1 MILIIGG
8 FINGILSLITFKN
21 KKLRESGCGIYLLS
35 SSITVLLLMFIF
47 TLKFWILILMQI
59 GTITNESFLKIEC
72 RLIDFLLRLCLTMD
86 QWLTAFV
93 SIERAFITIKGL
105 HLNKYK
111 TKLVAK
117 YTIYVL
123 LLITILTNIH
133 DPIHRSLHKEND
145 DDEKKFLCIVEY
157 KPTIRIIDYI
167 INGFHFIVPFIINI
181 ISATI
186 IIIVKTQR
194 KALIR
199 RGQNPRSI
207 LTEEIQQHKNLLIG
221 PFVLIILVIP
231 RLIIT
236 FASGCMKPTSN
247 PWLFLLGYFI
257 SLVPPTLTFILF
269 VLPSTLYKEEFSKA
283 ISQCRKIF
291 QRSS

>member
-1 MILIIGG
+1 
-8 FINGILSLITFKN
+8 
-21 KKLRESGCGIYLLS
+21 
-35 SSITVLLLMFIF
+35 
-47 TLKFWILILMQI
+47 
-59 GTITNESFLKIEC
+59 
-72 RLIDFLLRLCLTMD
+72 MD
-86 QWLTAFV
+86 QWLTTFV
-93 SIERAFITIKGL
+93 SIERAFITIKGI
-105 HLNKYK
+105 HFDKKK
-111 TKLVAK
+111 TKSVAK
-117 YTIYVL
+117 YTICVL

-145 DDEKKFLCIVEY
+145 DEDDEKKFLCIVEY

-186 IIIVKTQR
+186 IIITKTRQR
-194 KALIR
+194 KAVMKTV
-199 RGQNPRSI
+199 QNPRSI
-207 LTEEIQQHKNLLIG
+207 LNEEIQQHKNLLIG

-269 VLPSTLYKEEFSKA
+269 VLPSTLYKEEFRKA
-283 ISQCRKIF
+283 INQYRNIF
-291 QRSS
+291 QRSF

>member
-1 MILIIGG
+1 
-8 FINGILSLITFKN
+8 
-21 KKLRESGCGIYLLS
+21 
-35 SSITVLLLMFIF
+35 
-47 TLKFWILILMQI
+47 
-59 GTITNESFLKIEC
+59 
-72 RLIDFLLRLCLTMD
+72 MD

-105 HLNKYK
+105 HFDKKK

-117 YTIYVL
+117 YTICVL

-133 DPIHRSLHKEND
+133 DPIHRSLHKENNDD

-283 ISQCRKIF
+283 ISQYRKIF
-291 QRSS
+291 QRSP